1 LQLLRLQSQYRITSD
16 NHINHISHVIWHSKK
31 RVKITVDVS
40 PILDELNQEQRA
52 AVTATP
58 GPALVLA
65 GAGSGKTRV
74 LVHRIAWL
82 CQVEGLSPY
91 GLLAVTFTN
100 KAAAEMRGRVES
112 LLDANLSGMW
122 VGTFHGIAHRMLRAH
137 WQAANLPQTFQI
149 LDSEDQHRLVKR
161 IMKGLEL
168 DESKWPVK
176 QAQWFINARKDEGL
190 RANQIQDS
198 GDLTTRQ
205 LLRVYVAYEGAWQ
218 RAGVVDFAELLLR
231 TLELLRHNEDI
242 LTHYRH
248 RFNHVLVDEFQD
260 TNSIQYEWLKLLAGK
275 HTPVFAVGDDD
286 QSIYGWRGARIENIF
301 SFSKDYPDTQTF
313 RLEQNYR
320 STSTIL
326 SAANGLIDHN
336 QGRLG
341 KKLWTEGNEGS
352 PVQLYAAYNEHD
364 EARFVIERIKEWVN
378 QQGRKHNEC
387 AVLYRSNVQ
396 SRVFE
401 ENLIAQQVPYR
412 IYGGLRFFERAEIK
426 DALAYLRL
434 SSSRIDDPAFE
445 RIVNHPPRGIGDR
458 TLQIIRDYARA
469 ESMPLWKATKSIIDQ
484 GSLAARAQTA
494 LKQFVLLIERLSEE
508 LKDNELEDQVESV
521 ITLSGLQAHFE
532 KDRSEKGQSRVE
544 NLHELIEAARSFD
557 YQNEE
562 GEDLYELDA
571 FLANAALESGEG
583 QASKWED
590 CVQLMTLHTAKGL
603 EFPLVFL
610 VGMEEGLFP
619 SSMSMDEPGRVEE
632 ERRLCYVG
640 ITRAREHLMMCYAE
654 SRRHYGNE
662 NYNPPSRFINEIPTD
677 LIVEVRPRTRVQQTI
692 NQPDF
697 MLKVKRRYDNNESG
711 IKVGQRV
718 SHKKFGEGVV
728 MDQEGNDKSARVQ
741 VKFEGSGSKWLV
753 LSYANLEVLG

>member
-1 LQLLRLQSQYRITSD
+1 M
-16 NHINHISHVIWHSKK
+16 
-31 RVKITVDVS
+31 DVS
-40 PILDELNQEQRA
+40 PILDGLNQEQRA

-112 LLDANLSGMW
+112 LLDANLTGMW

-205 LLRVYVAYEGAWQ
+205 LLRVYIAYEAACQ

-231 TLELLRHNEDI
+231 SLELLRNNEDI

-248 RFNHVLVDEFQD
+248 RFRHLLVDEFQD
-260 TNSIQYEWLKLLAGK
+260 TNAIQYEWLKLLAGPQ
-275 HTPVFAVGDDD
+275 TPVFAVGDDD

-301 SFSKDYPDTQTF
+301 SFSKDYADTQTF

-341 KKLWTEGNEGS
+341 KKLWTEGNEGT

-364 EARFVIERIKEWVN
+364 EARFVIERIKEWVQ
-378 QQGRKHNEC
+378 QQGRKHNEV

-434 SSSRIDDPAFE
+434 SSNRIDDPAFE

-458 TLQIIRDYARA
+458 TLQIIRDHARTEA
-469 ESMPLWKATKSIIDQ
+469 IPLWKATNNIIHQ
-484 GSLAARAQTA
+484 GTLAARAQTA
-494 LKQFVLLIERLSEE
+494 LTQFVHLIERLSDE
-508 LKDNELEDQVESV
+508 LKNTELEHQVEHV
-521 ITLSGLQAHFE
+521 IGLSGLQAHFE

-544 NLHELIEAARSFD
+544 NLHELVEAARGFQ
-557 YQNEE
+557 YENEE
-562 GEDLYELDA
+562 GEDLSELDA

-640 ITRAREHLMMCYAE
+640 ITRAREHIMLCYAE

-662 NYNPPSRFINEIPTD
+662 NYNPPSRFINEIPAD
-677 LIVEVRPRTRVQQTI
+677 LMVEVRPRTRVTQTVHR
-692 NQPDF
+692 PDP
-697 MLKVKRRYDNNESG
+697 MPKVKRHIDDGEGGVR
-711 IKVGQRV
+711 VGQRV
-718 SHKKFGEGVV
+718 AHKKFGEGVV
-728 MDQEGNDKSARVQ
+728 LDQEGNGNSARVQ

-753 LSYANLEVLG
+753 LSYANLTVLG

>member
-1 LQLLRLQSQYRITSD
+1 M
-16 NHINHISHVIWHSKK
+16 
-31 RVKITVDVS
+31 DVS
-40 PILDELNQEQRA
+40 YILDGLNQEQRD
-52 AVTATP
+52 AVTAAP

-82 CQVEGLSPY
+82 CQVEGISPY

-100 KAAAEMRGRVES
+100 KAASEMRGRVES
-112 LLDANLSGMW
+112 LLDENLAGMW

-137 WQAANLPQTFQI
+137 WQAAGLPQAFQI
-149 LDSEDQHRLVKR
+149 LDSDDQYRLVKR
-161 IMKGLEL
+161 IMKSLEL

-190 RANQIQDS
+190 RASQIQDN
-198 GDLTTRQ
+198 GDLTARQ
-205 LLRVYVAYEGAWQ
+205 LQRVYVTYETACQ

-242 LTHYRH
+242 LIHYQH
-248 RFNHVLVDEFQD
+248 RFRHLLVDEFQD
-260 TNSIQYEWLKLLAGK
+260 TNAIQYQWLKLLAGK
-275 HTPVFAVGDDD
+275 NTPVFAVGDDD
-286 QSIYGWRGARIENIF
+286 QSIYGWRGAKIENIF
-301 SFSKDYPDTQTF
+301 SFSKDYPDTQTY

-341 KKLWTEGNEGS
+341 KKLWTQGNEGT
-352 PVQLYAAYNEHD
+352 PIQLFSAYNEHD
-364 EARFVIERIKEWVN
+364 EARYVVERIKEWV
-378 QQGRKHNEC
+378 QQQARRYNEV

-401 ENLIAQQVPYR
+401 ENLIAQQLPYR

-434 SSSRIDDPAFE
+434 TSSRIDDPAFE

-458 TLQIIRDYARA
+458 TLQIVRERARA
-469 ESMPLWKATKSIIDQ
+469 ESIPLWESAKIILKQ
-484 GSLAARAQTA
+484 GALAARAHTA
-494 LKQFVLLIERLSEE
+494 LTQFVMLIEKLS
-508 LKDNELEDQVESV
+508 DELENTALEEKVEHV
-521 ITLSGLQAHFE
+521 IKLSGLQQHFE
-532 KDRSEKGQSRVE
+532 KDRSEKGQSRLE
-544 NLHELIEAARSFD
+544 NLLELVEAARGFQYD
-557 YQNEE
+557 VEQEQAMT
-562 GEDLYELDA
+562 ELDA
-571 FLANAALESGEG
+571 FLSNAALESGEG
-583 QASKWED
+583 QASRWED
-590 CVQLMTLHTAKGL
+590 CIQLMTLHSAKGL

-640 ITRAREHLMMCYAE
+640 ITRAREHLMLSYAE

-662 NYNPPSRFINEIPTD
+662 NYNPPSRFINEIPQELMVD
-677 LIVEVRPRTRVQQTI
+677 VRPRSRFTHKASR
-692 NQPDF
+692 PEP
-697 MLKVKRRYDNNESG
+697 MPRVKRNLGENAGG
-711 IKVGQRV
+711 IQVGQRV
-718 SHKKFGEGVV
+718 IHKKFGEGVV
-728 MDQEGNDKSARVQ
+728 LDQEGNGASARVQ
-741 VKFEGSGSKWLV
+741 VKFESSGSKWLV
-753 LSYANLEVLG
+753 LSYANLNIIN

>member
-1 LQLLRLQSQYRITSD
+1 
-16 NHINHISHVIWHSKK
+16 
-31 RVKITVDVS
+31 VDVS
-40 PILDELNQEQRA
+40 YILDGLNQEQRD
-52 AVTATP
+52 AVTAAP

-82 CQVEGLSPY
+82 CQVEGISPY

-100 KAAAEMRGRVES
+100 KAASEMRGRVES
-112 LLDANLSGMW
+112 LLDENLAGMW

-137 WQAANLPQTFQI
+137 WQSAGLPQAFQI
-149 LDSEDQHRLVKR
+149 LDSDDQHRLVKR
-161 IMKGLEL
+161 IMKSLEL

-190 RANQIQDS
+190 RASQIQDN
-198 GDLTTRQ
+198 GDLTARQ
-205 LLRVYVAYEGAWQ
+205 LQRVYVAYEAACQ

-242 LTHYRH
+242 LIHYQH
-248 RFNHVLVDEFQD
+248 RFRHLLVDEFQD
-260 TNSIQYEWLKLLAGK
+260 TNAIQYQWLKLLAGK
-275 HTPVFAVGDDD
+275 NTPVFAVGDDD
-286 QSIYGWRGARIENIF
+286 QSIYGWRGAKIENIF
-301 SFSKDYPDTQTF
+301 SFSKDYPDTQTY

-341 KKLWTEGNEGS
+341 KKLWTQGNEGT
-352 PVQLYAAYNEHD
+352 PIQLYAAYNEHD
-364 EARFVIERIKEWVN
+364 EARYVIERIKEWV
-378 QQGRKHNEC
+378 QQQARRYNEV

-401 ENLIAQQVPYR
+401 ENLIAQQLPYR

-434 SSSRIDDPAFE
+434 TSSRIDDPAFE

-458 TLQIIRDYARA
+458 TLQIVRERARA
-469 ESMPLWKATKSIIDQ
+469 ESIPLWESAKIILQQ
-484 GSLAARAQTA
+484 GALAARAQTA
-494 LKQFVLLIERLSEE
+494 LTQFVMLVEKLS
-508 LKDNELEDQVESV
+508 DELENTALEEKVEHV
-521 ITLSGLQAHFE
+521 IKLSGLQQHFE
-532 KDRSEKGQSRVE
+532 KDRSEKGQSRLE
-544 NLHELIEAARSFD
+544 NLLELVEAARGFQYD
-557 YQNEE
+557 TEQEQAIT
-562 GEDLYELDA
+562 ELDA
-571 FLANAALESGEG
+571 FLSNAALESGEG
-583 QASKWED
+583 QASRWED
-590 CVQLMTLHTAKGL
+590 CIQLMTLHSAKGL

-640 ITRAREHLMMCYAE
+640 ITRAREHLMLSYAE

-662 NYNPPSRFINEIPTD
+662 NYNPPSRFINEIPQE
-677 LIVEVRPRTRVQQTI
+677 LMIEVRPRSR
-692 NQPDF
+692 F
-697 MLKVKRRYDNNESG
+697 MQKTSRPEPMPRVKRTLDENADG
-711 IKVGQRV
+711 IRVGQRV
-718 SHKKFGEGVV
+718 MHKKFGEGVV
-728 MDQEGNDKSARVQ
+728 LDQEGNGASARVQ
-741 VKFEGSGSKWLV
+741 VKFEGCGSKWLV
-753 LSYANLEVLG
+753 LSYANLNIIR

>member
-1 LQLLRLQSQYRITSD
+1 M
-16 NHINHISHVIWHSKK
+16 
-31 RVKITVDVS
+31 DVS
-40 PILDELNQEQRA
+40 PILDGLNQEQRN

-82 CQVEGLSPY
+82 CNVEGVSPY

-100 KAAAEMRGRVES
+100 KAAAEMRSRVES
-112 LLDANLSGMW
+112 LLEANLSGMW

-137 WQAANLPQTFQI
+137 WQAANLPQAFQI
-149 LDSEDQHRLVKR
+149 LDSDDQHRLVKR

-190 RANQIQDS
+190 RASQIQDG

-205 LLRVYVAYEGAWQ
+205 LLRVYIAYEAACE

-231 TLELLRHNEDI
+231 SLELLRNNEDI
-242 LTHYRH
+242 ITHYRN
-248 RFNHVLVDEFQD
+248 RFRHVLVDEFQD
-260 TNSIQYEWLKLLAGK
+260 TNSIQYDWLKLLAGNNN
-275 HTPVFAVGDDD
+275 PVFAVGDDD
-286 QSIYGWRGARIENIF
+286 QSIYGWRGAKIENIF
-301 SFSKDYPDTQTF
+301 SFSKDYADTQTF

-341 KKLWTEGNEGS
+341 KKLWTDGNEGS

-364 EARFVIERIKEWVN
+364 EARFVIERVKEWVN
-378 QQGRKHNEC
+378 QQNRKYSEI
-387 AVLYRSNVQ
+387 AILYRSNVQ

-401 ENLIAQQVPYR
+401 ENLIAQQMPYR

-434 SSSRIDDPAFE
+434 SSSRIADPAFE

-458 TLQIIRDYARA
+458 TLQVIRDYARA
-469 ESMPLWKATKSIIDQ
+469 ESVPLWEATNTIVSQ
-484 GSLAARAQTA
+484 GSLAARAQGA
-494 LKQFVLLIERLSEE
+494 LVQFITLIERLSDEI
-508 LKDNELEDQVESV
+508 KDKELEEQVEQV
-521 ITLSGLQAHFE
+521 IGLSGLQAHFE

-544 NLHELIEAARSFD
+544 NLHELIEAARGFRYESED
-557 YQNEE
+557 GEE
-562 GEDLYELDA
+562 LTELDA
-571 FLANAALESGEG
+571 FLSNAALESGEG

-640 ITRAREHLMMCYAE
+640 ITRAREHLMLCFAE

-662 NYNPPSRFINEIPTD
+662 NYNPPSRFINEIPAE
-677 LIVEVRPRTRVQQTI
+677 LMVEVRPRARVTQTVHS
-692 NQPDF
+692 PEP
-697 MLKVKRRYDNNESG
+697 MPKVKRRIDDGEGG
-711 IKVGQRV
+711 IRVGQRV

-728 MDQEGNDKSARVQ
+728 MDQEGNGSSARVQ

-753 LSYANLEVLG
+753 LAYANLTVLG

>member
-1 LQLLRLQSQYRITSD
+1 M
-16 NHINHISHVIWHSKK
+16 
-31 RVKITVDVS
+31 DVS

-82 CQVEGLSPY
+82 CQVEGVSPY

-100 KAAAEMRGRVES
+100 KAAAEMRGRVEN
-112 LLDANLSGMW
+112 LLDANLTGMW

-205 LLRVYVAYEGAWQ
+205 LLRVYIAYEAACQ

-231 TLELLRHNEDI
+231 SLELLRNNEDI

-248 RFNHVLVDEFQD
+248 RFRHLLVDEFQD

-275 HTPVFAVGDDD
+275 QTPVFAVGDDD

-301 SFSKDYPDTQTF
+301 SFSKDYADTQTF

-341 KKLWTEGNEGS
+341 KKLWTEGNEGT

-364 EARFVIERIKEWVN
+364 EARFVIERIKEWVQ
-378 QQGRKHNEC
+378 QQGRKHNEV

-458 TLQIIRDYARA
+458 TLQIIRDHARA
-469 ESMPLWKATKSIIDQ
+469 EGIPLWQATNNIINQ
-484 GSLAARAQTA
+484 ATLAARAQTA
-494 LKQFVLLIERLSEE
+494 VKQFVALIERLTDE
-508 LKDNELEDQVESV
+508 LKDSALEDQVDHIIS
-521 ITLSGLQAHFE
+521 LSGLQAHFE
-532 KDRSEKGQSRVE
+532 KDRSEKGQTRVE
-544 NLHELIEAARSFD
+544 NLHELIEAARGFQ
-557 YQNEE
+557 YENEE
-562 GEDLYELDA
+562 GEELSELDA
-571 FLANAALESGEG
+571 FLSHAALESGEG

-640 ITRAREHLMMCYAE
+640 ITRAREHLMLCYAE

-662 NYNPPSRFINEIPTD
+662 NYNPPSRFINEIPAD
-677 LIVEVRPRTRVQQTI
+677 LMVEVRPRTRVTQTV
-692 NQPDF
+692 QRPEP
-697 MLKVKRRYDNNESG
+697 MPKVKRRIDDGANG
-711 IKVGQRV
+711 IRVGQRV
-718 SHKKFGEGVV
+718 THKKFGEGVV
-728 MDQEGNDKSARVQ
+728 LDQEGNGNSARVQ

-753 LSYANLEVLG
+753 LSYANLIVLG